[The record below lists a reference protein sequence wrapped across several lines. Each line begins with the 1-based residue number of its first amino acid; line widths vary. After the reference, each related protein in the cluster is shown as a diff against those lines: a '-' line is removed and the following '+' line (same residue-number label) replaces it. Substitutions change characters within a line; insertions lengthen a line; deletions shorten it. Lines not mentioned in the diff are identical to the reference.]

1 MNKWA
6 VGAVIGIAVIGG
18 AVLGANYY
26 ADARAEKELA
36 AVLSAVA
43 PNSTATHG
51 PVHYSL
57 LRDRLD
63 IDELAATTEGQPWRS
78 IRMRHVTLAGG
89 DPLGLRSPFANRSTH
104 WPIVDT
110 AMASGMVLAF
120 ASGDHVAIDEVAAE
134 GVDLAATAKLIG
146 LQVTGV
152 GGSGSNAPVRGL
164 SLSGIKTQASG
175 VTGAVEWVSLSGLD
189 LSQPLPAGGIGTPVA
204 IGQVLTT
211 LSLDKA
217 EIAGADF
224 QLPAGEG
231 RIGLRRFEATGIAP
245 GRVGGLSLEGLTFD
259 APGRAMLRLDA
270 VALAGLAYRLR
281 STRARVM
288 TAALGLSNP
297 AWAPGRV
304 FFDRFSLDDFELGT
318 ADGKLAT
325 LSSIRATMTGSLARA
340 SAADFEM
347 NELAVDLT
355 KLPYAQSGF
364 DPADLGLSRVVLN
377 VDARSRYDQA
387 TRILDIPRYAF
398 VLPDLGSL
406 TIALKL
412 GDLTIDGDSD
422 DPIVLMQRIFATTLR
437 RFEIRY
443 EDQSLAMRL
452 LRYSAKRANSDVDS
466 FRAGLIDQ
474 LVQRQQGMQNPV
486 AAQMVDALVGF
497 LKVPRTITVVIEPP
511 SPLSVASLARLSSM
525 DPNEIPRVLG
535 LTIR

>member
-6 VGAVIGIAVIGG
+6 VGALIGVAVLGG

-36 AVLSAVA
+36 ALLSAAA
-43 PNSTATHG
+43 PNGTATHG

-63 IDELAATTEGQPWRS
+63 IDDLATTTEGQPWQS

-89 DPLGLRSPFANRSTH
+89 DPLGLRSPFADRSTRR
-104 WPIVDT
+104 PIVDT
-110 AMASGMVLAF
+110 AMASGMMLAF
-120 ASGDHVAIDEVAAE
+120 ASGDRVEIDEVAAM
-134 GVDLAATAKLIG
+134 GVDLAAMANLIG

-164 SLSGIKTQASG
+164 TLSGIKTQGSG
-175 VTGAVEWVSLSGLD
+175 VTGAVERVSLSGFD
-189 LSQPLPAGGIGTPVA
+189 LSQPLPAGGIGTPVV
-204 IGQVLTT
+204 IWQVLST
-211 LSLDKA
+211 LSLDQA

-231 RIGLRRFEATGIAP
+231 RIGLKRFEASGIAP

-259 APGRAMLRLDA
+259 APGRARLRLDA

-281 STRARVM
+281 SAQARV
-288 TAALGLSNP
+288 TNAALDLSNP
-297 AWAPGRV
+297 PWAPGRV
-304 FFDRFSLDDFELGT
+304 FFDHFSLDNFEAGA
-318 ADGKLAT
+318 ADGNVVT
-325 LSSIRATMTGSLARA
+325 LSSIRATMTGSLAQA

-347 NELAVDLT
+347 RELAVDLT
-355 KLPYAQSGF
+355 KLPYAQTGF

-377 VDARSRYDQA
+377 IDGQSRYDQA
-387 TRILDIPRYAF
+387 TRILEIPRYAL

-406 TIALKL
+406 TMALKL
-412 GDLTIDGDSD
+412 GDLTIDEGSD
-422 DPIVLMQRIFATTLR
+422 DPLVLMQRMFATTLR

-443 EDQSLAMRL
+443 DDDSLAMRL
-452 LRYSAKRANSDVDS
+452 IRYSAKRANSDVDS

-474 LVQRQQGMQNPV
+474 LEQRQQRMQGPA

-497 LKVPRTITVVIEPP
+497 LKAPGTITVVVEPP
-511 SPLSVASLARLSSM
+511 SPLSMASLARLSSM
-525 DPNEIPRVLG
+525 DPDEIPQVLG